1 MGPSIPMEISH
12 AIPLPEVFGK
22 LLGKGVPLLV
32 VPGESPILFIPND
45 LILISLVM
53 NDDGLSMSLC
63 DYPELSIISGKKNQ
77 GNPLFKIRHFI
88 PVNTTKSSDHSC
100 AYLGVPQS

>member
-22 LLGKGVPLLV
+22 LLGKGVPLLG

-45 LILISLVM
+45 LILVSLVM
-53 NDDGLSMSLC
+53 NDDGLSM
-63 DYPELSIISGKKNQ
+63 
-77 GNPLFKIRHFI
+77 
-88 PVNTTKSSDHSC
+88 
-100 AYLGVPQS
+100 